1 MRLITGGSG
10 FIGPHLIE
18 EMKLHG
24 LPASGV
30 LQVATLDLVAVPS
43 YGPEMDWTDCFR
55 TSTQ

>member
-1 MRLITGGSG
+1 MITGGSG